1 MFNELYEIVTD
12 FLKRLLTSRL
22 FAMSVIF
29 TLMFAGLAV
38 KLFHMQILEGAQY
51 QSEYMQRT
59 EQTVITPG
67 TRGNIYDRNGNV
79 LAYNEL
85 AYTVTIRDVGAYSRD
100 EDRNAML
107 YRLVR
112 ILEKHGARLEVS
124 SQLGKGTVMRVYFQR
139 VTDDG
144 EA

>member
-51 QSEYMQRT
+51 Q
-59 EQTVITPG
+59 
-67 TRGNIYDRNGNV
+67 
-79 LAYNEL
+79 
-85 AYTVTIRDVGAYSRD
+85 
-100 EDRNAML
+100 
-107 YRLVR
+107 
-112 ILEKHGARLEVS
+112 
-124 SQLGKGTVMRVYFQR
+124 
-139 VTDDG
+139 
-144 EA
+144 